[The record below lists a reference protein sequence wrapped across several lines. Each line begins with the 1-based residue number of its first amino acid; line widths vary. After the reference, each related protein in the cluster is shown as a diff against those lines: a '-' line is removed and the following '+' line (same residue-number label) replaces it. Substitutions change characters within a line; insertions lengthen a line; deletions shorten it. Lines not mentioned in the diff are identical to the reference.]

1 MNSTYK
7 AFWDILEEVGV
18 DNSMGDYNDLACRF
32 IQEQGLGEQFEE
44 YLCDAFSEELFL
56 RAEAHRSDAYADGV
70 PFKPETFE
78 WPKLQECYDNGVKKA
93 EEDFQ
98 RWKQE
103 KENEQD

>member
-7 AFWDILEEVGV
+7 AFWGIMEEAGV
-18 DNSMGDYNDLACRF
+18 DNSMGDYNDLAYSF
-32 IQEQGLGEQFEE
+32 IHKQGLEEQFEE

-56 RAEAHRSDAYADGV
+56 RAKAHRSEAFADGV
-70 PFKPETFE
+70 PFKPKRFK
-78 WPKLQECYDNGVKKA
+78 WPKLQEHYDNGVKKA

-103 KENEQD
+103 KENGQD